1 MLTVRVRNVNSPSI
15 LILNFSTNTRRYVSN
30 RLENNRAV
38 TDKLRVCVNQKV
50 YSFLLKNQLS
60 FTDRGIL
67 YAGHTLAN
75 HLEEIPHKTWKEN
88 KTLLA

>member
-1 MLTVRVRNVNSPSI
+1 M
-15 LILNFSTNTRRYVSN
+15 
-30 RLENNRAV
+30 

-67 YAGHTLAN
+67 HAGDTLAN
-75 HLEEIPHKTWKEN
+75 HLEEIPHKTWKEKKLYWPKYCMDWKLAEGPEA
-88 KTLLA
+88 KTVDAAVI